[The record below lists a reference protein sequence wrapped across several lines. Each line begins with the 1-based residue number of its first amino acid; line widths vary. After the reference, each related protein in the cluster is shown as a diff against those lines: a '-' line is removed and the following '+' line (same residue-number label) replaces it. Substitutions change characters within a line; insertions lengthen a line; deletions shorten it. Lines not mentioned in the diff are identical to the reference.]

1 MTDPSLPLLQP
12 QQPEIS
18 EGARSIAEVV
28 QQLDG
33 GASGFRT
40 GRTIGA
46 NGIEPS
52 ATALS
57 LSSYYQQ
64 QDGVFVD
71 RMREAIQ
78 HDPAMYATARK
89 VGQQVGVEPLSAER
103 DIKFYKQVARER
115 QIEDMNLAVNAPG
128 LNARLL
134 EDLDFARVAHNEI
147 ERFSW
152 LERGIRQWNKGQLET
167 ERSLAAFEA
176 SKGGPDAEQWL
187 NWFRS
192 LDYQVGKIPEPIG
205 WAAATAEVLGQAKKI
220 VVESLEYGFGAAAGA
235 SPAALAGPAGAV
247 PVLAIGGVGA
257 LARGIQLSYETLA
270 GEIYADLL
278 VQAPQLE
285 ADAKALGVPWDR
297 EKFFKDAWLA
307 SRLGGAANAAVEA
320 LGGKI
325 AAGAAGLTF
334 KPLLRRWTGEM
345 AGALVKETTGKA
357 VGRAALGYM
366 MTMGGEVLTES
377 VEQVVNIAATDWATR
392 GSRPGTTSAEAWEQI
407 REVAGKTAKAMAL
420 LAIPGPGLRLAFDRQ
435 RIKQA
440 EREQSF
446 WAAIEQGVSPEILAN
461 APDAAASFVAS
472 QVQGQPSETTY
483 VNAEQLRKTFAQRD
497 EEVGRPGAT
506 LAELEAKIPGLTER
520 LAAATTEGDSVAIPT
535 SDFATNILLDKN
547 LGPAIKPHV
556 KLRADGF
563 TMAEAEQVA
572 VEGEKM
578 QEAIAE
584 DAEKRAEGEDAFRQS
599 SERVASGISAQ
610 LQGYGF
616 SPNQADASA
625 AAYSAIVRQRAR
637 REGVTPEEWH
647 RTKGMGLDK
656 QPAPQSPDADTFEQ
670 PSLKTDTPEFKAW
683 FGESKVVDD
692 AGKPMVVYH
701 GTDADFTSFNA
712 DKSPLMFFSE
722 SKDTAGAYAS
732 NRSQGRGGR
741 VVDAWVSANNP
752 ATAADVAEVDISKEV
767 EALADINSKDA
778 AYLAERAAFIKK
790 RIAGTQGWM
799 FTKEAERGVW
809 RDVLVPALKRA
820 GFDSLRLEDAADTG
834 GSLAVFDPTQIK
846 SVNNRGTF
854 DPNDPNILRQGAKA
868 RFDPSRMRTI
878 LHEKADVSSFIHE
891 SAHFY
896 LTVLSQAADAQS
908 QKDMQ
913 LLLDW
918 FGVKDAE
925 TWNAMSVDQQR
936 RYHEQFAYSFESYV
950 AEGKAPSIVLQ
961 GVFDRFAAWL
971 RDIYKNVVVA
981 LSARYKAETG
991 VDLPAMSPEVRGV
1004 MDRMLASEDEIAM
1017 AEAVNNEVP
1026 AYGER
1031 KDFKGTDEEWAA
1043 WVASREEQRLAAEA
1057 ELTTESLKAAGW
1069 VAKETA
1075 KEGKRLNRE
1084 LKRTKKELTAKEK
1097 EAIGNQPV
1105 YRAIRAFKSGDAP
1118 KISTEAARKALGATT
1133 SDQPQARAKSLLT
1146 RVKEL
1151 GGIRKDTFP
1160 GESRA
1165 EFNIPFLFRK
1175 DGMAWE
1181 DMAQQLGSEGYGPA
1195 TARAEF
1201 AGAGEGSGSQE
1212 WFIDAIGEEQGGAP
1226 VYSRFDYAK
1235 VAGETP
1241 SGQEI
1246 EQDAQRREVAN
1257 RRMRRLGSLRIT
1269 SPDGTEDLDAFA
1281 EVLGFT
1287 DASTMLREIA
1297 DATSEELAIEQSVG
1311 ESLAANYPELT
1322 DPEARQAA
1330 IDRAIHNEARRRF
1343 LAVQLRHLEKSK
1355 LPTRLAQA
1363 AAKEQARRRL
1373 EGMTLA
1379 DVQPHRFVL
1388 QEAKASREVLKAIK
1402 AGDATAAAQ
1411 WTRRQM
1417 LNSEMA
1423 RQASDIRD
1431 EVEVAKRK
1439 MAKFA
1444 QPDDKI
1450 TKSRNIDYVNAGRAI
1465 LSTYPGLVDSAR
1477 ITNPADHLLPLKA
1490 YDLPTYERLLPYVA
1504 NNVASTDADYRNLSV
1519 AQFRDLADQME
1530 LLWDQAR
1537 REELIELDGKLVRR
1551 AEVIEELSATLPAV
1565 QERGIVTDAER
1576 NASKWTDYRNSLQRV
1591 QFLMLKLD
1599 GGKPGVWTR
1608 TFWRPMDSAFQAYVA
1623 RKNEMYGK
1631 LRAEFNKL
1639 EMSEAKIPAP
1649 ELGDGVVL
1657 NGTKDLLGVLL
1668 HLGNPNN
1675 RRLLLLGYGWATESN
1690 GVLEDGRFRQFIDRL
1705 HRDKVLRKEH
1715 WDFAQGVWDLN
1726 ESMKAEAQK
1735 INRHVYGTYFKE
1747 IPAQPVE
1754 TPWGTL
1760 RGGYMPA
1767 KREGLRSDRVAQQT
1781 ADALSDMEATMGE
1794 LMGAIGTG
1802 RGFTIERTGSVG
1814 KLSLDASM
1822 AMSHIGEVLRFV
1834 HMQPVIKD
1842 LVSLLR
1848 NRKFYEQFQ
1857 QAVPGVVDGVLFPW
1871 LERTS
1876 KDRVVLSSGGELQD
1890 TIFSAVRA
1898 SAGFGF
1904 MFGNVRVAL
1913 QQVTGLSNAL
1923 QYVKGSSLSRAF
1935 WQVVQNGS
1943 ELQAM
1948 MVAKSQKMANIVADE
1963 NAMQHAS
1970 DIRDTL
1976 NPTRLGS
1983 LKQWQNKYGY
1993 VLQRTMQNQVN
2004 KVVWLGAYRQKLDE
2018 VGSTMEADAADREA
2032 VRWADEVVTLS
2043 QGGAQSIDVA
2053 RFEVGTP
2060 AWRLFTQFSTYFNTV
2075 LNQITTAKPGA
2086 ERAVA
2091 VLRAMV
2097 IPSLVAASI
2106 GAALSGGAEFDDED
2120 KVKNGVADEV
2130 AWWLFSTQIKGA
2142 AGMVP
2147 VFGNLVASV
2156 ATSERRP
2163 GDRITPAPFWSALQ
2177 SADRLVGHIGALAE
2191 GKPPGIRAYRDLAQV
2206 LALFG
2211 LPATPAVI
2219 GQLAQWFD
2227 PR

>member
-1 MTDPSLPLLQP
+1 MTDSTVPVLATVQQPQADDPLGAIVQSVAGVDEPQQP
-12 QQPEIS
+12 QQGDDPVAGILNQM
-18 EGARSIAEVV
+18 AD
-28 QQLDG
+28 QQD
-33 GASGFRT
+33 ASF
-40 GRTIGA
+40 
-46 NGIEPS
+46 
-52 ATALS
+52 
-57 LSSYYQQ
+57 LSS
-64 QDGVFVD
+64 
-71 RMREAIQ
+71 MREAVR
-78 HDPAMYATARK
+78 HDPSIYASARK
-89 VGQQVGVEPLSAER
+89 VGDQLGVDPLRSER
-103 DIKFYKQVARER
+103 NLDFYKKVARER
-115 QIEDMNLAVNAPG
+115 AIEQMNLAATAPNLYG
-128 LNARLL
+128 RIRD
-134 EDLDFARVAHNEI
+134 DLDFARVAHNEI
-147 ERFSW
+147 ERFGY
-152 LERGIRQWNKGQLET
+152 LERAVRQWNKGQLQT

-187 NWFRS
+187 NWFKS
-192 LDYQVGKIPEPIG
+192 LDYQVGQIPEAQG
-205 WAAATAEVLGQAKKI
+205 FLAASAEVAGQFSSI
-220 VVESLEYGFGAAAGA
+220 VTESLESGFAAAAGA
-235 SPAALAGPAGAV
+235 SPAAMAGPAGGV

-334 KPLLRRWTGEM
+334 KPLLRRWTGEL

-357 VGRAALGYM
+357 VGRAALGHM
-366 MTMGGEVLTES
+366 MTMGGETLTES

-407 REVAGKTAKAMAL
+407 KEVAGKTAKAMAL

-461 APDAAASFVAS
+461 APDAAASFVAA

-497 EEVGRPGAT
+497 EELGRPGAT

-599 SERVASGISAQ
+599 SERVASGVSAQ

-656 QPAPQSPDADTFEQ
+656 QPAPQSTDADTFEQ

-683 FGESKVVDD
+683 FRESKVVDES
-692 AGKPMVVYH
+692 GKPLRVLH
-701 GTDADFTSFNA
+701 STNKDFTAFHEV
-712 DKSPLMFFSE
+712 PPE
-722 SKDTAGAYAS
+722 GRPDTTLGL
-732 NRSQGRGGR
+732 
-741 VVDAWVSANNP
+741 W
-752 ATAADVAEVDISKEV
+752 VAEKSELSNTVSSKLLKDESTRTIPAYV
-767 EALADINSKDA
+767 SIAKPFQVSRRHSLWIELANAVATSEAEAQAIVRLGGQSGENGALA
-778 AYLAERAAFIKK
+778 AEVRNRLVARGFDGI
-790 RIAGTQGWM
+790 RIA
-799 FTKEAERGVW
+799 
-809 RDVLVPALKRA
+809 D
-820 GFDSLRLEDAADTG
+820 DTG
-834 GSLAVFDPTQIK
+834 FGPVWVVFDPKQIK

-868 RFDPSRMRTI
+868 RFDPARMRTI

-913 LLLDW
+913 VLLDW

-950 AEGKAPSIVLQ
+950 ADGKAPSIGLQ

-981 LSARYKAETG
+981 LSKRYKDETG

-1043 WVASREEQRLAAEA
+1043 WVESREEQRLAAEA

-1069 VAKETA
+1069 VAEATA

-1105 YRAIRAFKSGDAP
+1105 YRAIRAFKNGDAP
-1118 KISTEAARKALGATT
+1118 KISTEAARKALGATA

-1181 DMAQQLGSEGYGPA
+1181 DMAQSLGSEGYGPA
-1195 TARAEF
+1195 TARSEF

-1212 WFIDAIGEEQGGAP
+1212 WFIDAISEEQGGSP

-1241 SGQEI
+1241 SGQEV

-1287 DASTMLREIA
+1287 DAHTMLREIA
-1297 DATSEELAIEQSVG
+1297 DAPSEALAIEQSVG

-1576 NASKWTDYRNSLQRV
+1576 EASKWTDYRNSLKRV

-1649 ELGDGVVL
+1649 ELGDGAVL

-1747 IPAQPVE
+1747 IPAQSVE

-1767 KREGLRSDRVAQQT
+1767 KRDGLRSDRVAQQT
-1781 ADALSDMEATMGE
+1781 ADALADMEATMGE

-1876 KDRVVLSSGGELQD
+1876 KDRVVLSSGSELQD
-1890 TIFSAVRA
+1890 SIFSAVRA

-1935 WQVVQNGS
+1935 WQVVQSGG
-1943 ELQAM
+1943 EVQAM

-2018 VGSTMEADAADREA
+2018 VGATMEADAADREA

-2043 QGGAQSIDVA
+2043 QGGAKSIDVA

-2130 AWWLFSTQIKGA
+2130 AWWLFSTQVKGA

-2177 SADRLVGHIGALAE
+2177 SADRLVGHIGALAD
-2191 GKPPGIRAYRDLAQV
+2191 GKAPGIRAYRDAAQV
-2206 LALFG
+2206 LAMFG

-2219 GQLAQWFD
+2219 GQLAQWVD